1 MDTIARPT
9 PINRAG
15 SPDGYENSTFSAD
28 EVTALNEAKDQL
40 AEKIRNLLQLQFPGF
55 TDGNMIQRIRQDAD
69 TLDTLTAVEGILD
82 PEGTDPVT
90 NDNRTLI
97 DLMTEVSTRVL
108 TYSESTDTL
117 VGAVNELIIDGNTE
131 LFDIEAD
138 ATRITLVDVE
148 KKTAEIDAIKTKYAT
163 LLEAIALS
171 FEVTSG
177 LGDMLS
183 ESLDRRP
190 DKTSILNLFV

>member
-1 MDTIARPT
+1 
-9 PINRAG
+9 
-15 SPDGYENSTFSAD
+15 
-28 EVTALNEAKDQL
+28 
-40 AEKIRNLLQLQFPGF
+40 
-55 TDGNMIQRIRQDAD
+55 MIQRIRQDAD
-69 TLDTLTAVEGILD
+69 TLDTLTAVEGVLD

-90 NDNRTLI
+90 NDSRTLI
-97 DLMTEVSTRVL
+97 DLMTEVSDRAL
-108 TYSESTDTL
+108 TYSESTDIL
-117 VGAVNELIIDGNTE
+117 VGSVNQLIIDGNTE

-138 ATRITLVDVE
+138 ATRITLVDVK
-148 KKTAEIDAIKTKYAT
+148 KKTAEIDGIKTKYAT